1 MWKNVKEIFGTV
13 KDIGSITKKA
23 IYKKR
28 IMYLLLLLALCLYY
42 LYQIFDKEDKI
53 ALMIFLA
60 EGASIFGALLEA
72 EILTSY
78 YKIMKS
84 VSVENKFK
92 ISFKRIL
99 ILFIALLPFFLIYF
113 IYITCY
119 TIIEHGENP
128 SYYSI
133 FTTMKDKSI
142 YLWVLLAVALLPV
155 TYSYFENAQEKSK
168 EEAKEKKYLEII
180 NEKNEFIRKM
190 NDQNNSSRSDW
201 H

>member
-1 MWKNVKEIFGTV
+1 MWKNVKEIAGTV

-42 LYQIFDKEDKI
+42 LFLITYREDNI
-53 ALMIFLA
+53 AFRVFFA
-60 EGASIFGALLEA
+60 EVASIFGALLA
-72 EILTSY
+72 VEILTSY
-78 YKIMKS
+78 YKIIEPVTK
-84 VSVENKFK
+84 ENIIKFC
-92 ISFKRIL
+92 FKRIL
-99 ILFIALLPFFLIYF
+99 ILFIALLPFFLIYY
-113 IYITCY
+113 IYVSNY
-119 TIIEHGENP
+119 VFVEHGENT
-128 SYYSI
+128 STYLYFI
-133 FTTMKDKSI
+133 TLKDKSI
-142 YLWVLLAVALLPV
+142 YLWVLFAVALIPV
-155 TYSYFENAQEKSK
+155 SYSYFENAQEKSK